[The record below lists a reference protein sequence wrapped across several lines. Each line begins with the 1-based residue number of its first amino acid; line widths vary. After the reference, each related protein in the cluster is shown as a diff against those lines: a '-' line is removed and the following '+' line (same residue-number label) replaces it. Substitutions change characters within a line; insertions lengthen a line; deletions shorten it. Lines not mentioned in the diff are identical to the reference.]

1 MPAGNL
7 LASCSDDH
15 TAKIWSLAQ
24 STPLHDLTAHT
35 KEIYTI
41 KWSPTGPGTDNPHL
55 PLMLV
60 SASFDTSI
68 RCSNEMLRSPNW
80 VPLMCFSASRCSLP
94 VAGIAVDCMCTAKW
108 TVDSWM
114 RTLMPS
120 PKSAS
125 S

>member
-1 MPAGNL
+1 MQVRDLCLDWQALATAATYLPASASLHAGKL

-15 TAKIWSLAQ
+15 TAKIWSLSQ

-68 RCSNEMLRSPNW
+68 RSACPALTAVMHAEALCSH
-80 VPLMCFSASRCSLP
+80 
-94 VAGIAVDCMCTAKW
+94 D
-108 TVDSWM
+108 
-114 RTLMPS
+114 TLHQC
-120 PKSAS
+120 
-125 S
+125 